1 MKAVVRSGAAQLFKE
16 GYPVP
21 STCGAK
27 EVLID
32 VKAAGINPVDYKLRW
47 PLGHTIVGNDF
58 AGVIKEVGSKV
69 TDLKAGDEVYG
80 FSKGSLAEV
89 AVANAD
95 EIAKKS
101 ENLSFAEAAALP
113 IAYITSLQALRDYG
127 KLAEGTSILH
137 RRVLIIGASGG
148 CGIASLQLAKVMKAE
163 DIVGVCSGKNEALV
177 KEHGATEVIDYTKSD
192 IATHWCDKEG
202 KVSENDKFDVI
213 YDAATNSGA
222 GEDYKDKSIALL
234 KPGGQYVAINGSPT
248 MWLRTF
254 TIGHKKNQHLMMME
268 KSVPDLNHLSSLAD
282 KNEIKPVLARTLPF
296 TAEAVQEGFDL
307 LKSRRAVGKI
317 VFDMTPTS

>member
-1 MKAVVRSGAAQLFKE
+1 MKAVIRSGAAQVFKE
-16 GYPVP
+16 NYSAP
-21 STCGAK
+21 SSCGGK
-27 EVLID
+27 EVLVD

-47 PLGHTIVGNDF
+47 PLGNTIVGMDF
-58 AGVIKEVGSKV
+58 AGVVKEVGSKV
-69 TDLKAGDEVYG
+69 TDLKTGDEVYG
-80 FSKGSLAEV
+80 FSKGGLAEV

-113 IAYITSLQALRDYG
+113 IAYITSLQSLRDYG
-127 KLAEGTSILH
+127 KLAEGG
-137 RRVLIIGASGG
+137 RVLIIGASGG
-148 CGIASLQLAKVMKAE
+148 CGIASLQLAKQMKAA

-177 KEHGATEVIDYTKSD
+177 REHGATDVIDYTKSD

-202 KVSENDKFDVI
+202 NVSENDKFDVV

-234 KPGGQYVAINGSPT
+234 KSGGQYVAINGSPT